1 MTDCCVVNIK
11 QSKVA
16 MVTLFVSQMHPATI
30 ASLTIEVMELAEA
43 DMTEGS
49 LQTEDGDATRAMAAA
64 AAAAAAAV
72 TPPPP
77 PATPPAA
84 PSAAPLVPLAA
95 ETAAA
100 AAAAA
105 ESGSDVGTKE
115 DENAERFGDG

>member
-1 MTDCCVVNIK
+1 MTDCYVVNIK

-16 MVTLFVSQMHPATI
+16 MVTLFVSQIHPATL

-49 LQTEDGDATRAMAAA
+49 LQTEDGDATRAMAA